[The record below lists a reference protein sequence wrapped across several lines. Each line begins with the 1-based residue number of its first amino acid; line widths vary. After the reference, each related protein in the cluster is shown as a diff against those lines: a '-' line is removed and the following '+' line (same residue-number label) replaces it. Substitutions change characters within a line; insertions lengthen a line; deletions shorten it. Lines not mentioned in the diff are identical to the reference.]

1 MSAPK
6 THGAHHLSLTV
17 TDLDRSTAFYTE
29 VVGLTVR
36 LRSSDRVAFHD
47 GVMGLVL
54 LLPGRAVPPSE
65 QRFDEART
73 GLDHIGFRVA
83 SPDDV
88 RRAAE
93 HLDACGVPRS
103 EVKPGRLPNSLLVVF
118 RDPDNIQLE
127 FYYSP

>member
-1 MSAPK
+1 M
-6 THGAHHLSLTV
+6 GAHHISLTV

-36 LRSSDRVAFHD
+36 SRSPERVALHD
-47 GVMGLVL
+47 GTLGLVL
-54 LLPGRAVPPSE
+54 TLPDHIVSPGE

-83 SPDDV
+83 NPVDV
-88 RRAAE
+88 HRAAA
-93 HLDACGVPRS
+93 HLDACGVAHS
-103 EVKPGRLPNSLLVVF
+103 EVKPGRLSDSVLVIF

-127 FYYSP
+127 FYYSS